1 MCINNLKEQVHVIEK
16 DGGKF
21 GENLESWNQ
30 NINLSQGRVDT
41 VSIARKRLCKKKLLD
56 LKKILE

>member
-21 GENLESWNQ
+21 GENLESGYQ
-30 NINLSQGRVDT
+30 FKSRE
-41 VSIARKRLCKKKLLD
+41 SRYCFYCKKKVM
-56 LKKILE
+56 